1 MNILIYITLQLGIIT
16 LLVNPMDSLLL
27 STLNIIGVY
36 LLYQKIRPLIINH
49 IRDQKNFEKYVNIV
63 YRNNRNM
70 FVNLNN
76 EHQMFDG
83 WTDDIAV
90 ALSHKPQDFHVCNG
104 NTILSSGIK
113 STTLIVTQGKAE
125 YKKNLDDV
133 AIAPFLKGVEL
144 SGYEWRVESDLS
156 CRSFVISG

>member
-1 MNILIYITLQLGIIT
+1 MITAKNCTYEEQCITLYDGGITID
-16 LLVNPMDSLLL
+16 LENKAV
-27 STLNIIGVY
+27 
-36 LLYQKIRPLIINH
+36 
-49 IRDQKNFEKYVNIV
+49 
-63 YRNNRNM
+63 

-144 SGYEWRVESDLS
+144 SGYEWLVESDLS
-156 CRSFVISG
+156 RRSFVISR